1 MRCLPDPSPAL
12 AAQCVSVMWGVSAVV
27 HTSASRGQRGH
38 ITVDRQAS
46 SQSVVQHRAVGR
58 LQLPCQTQQV
68 DCCTQRDGERE
79 REREEERRGWEGR
92 GGERRGEEGM

>member
-1 MRCLPDPSPAL
+1 MWI
-12 AAQCVSVMWGVSAVV
+12 VMWGVSAVV

-68 DCCTQRDGERE
+68 DRCTQRDGERE
-79 REREEERRGWEGR
+79 RERERRAEERG
-92 GGERRGEEGM
+92 GEEGM